1 MNRHIRPSK
10 TCLTPPPFTEVL
22 VPSQEHAW
30 SAICGFWGYIV
41 FCFVLFDIVLLRI
54 IPITLFFILIVFH
67 LDIFVIINTYF
78 FAKPEKTVYE
88 VLEGEEIVIPITTS
102 VPVECIGS
110 SAVIRQT
117 CTQTIK
123 IAQPVYQGNPSD
135 KCVNNI
141 QEEAMVFNTQECG
154 VTFSTNNW
162 EMPVN
167 LIVTGY
173 VDNVYN
179 TDDRTGHIRLKITED
194 SSDELSGVWN
204 NVNIPD
210 IQVRYHFFSLNSNRN
225 QIVQNWKRIFKIQ
238 GNKTSHITTQWLVC
252 SP

>member
-1 MNRHIRPSK
+1 MVSNRCVGGIYY
-10 TCLTPPPFTEVL
+10 F
-22 VPSQEHAW
+22 
-30 SAICGFWGYIV
+30 F
-41 FCFVLFDIVLLRI
+41 FVLFDIVLLKI
-54 IPITLFFILIVFH
+54 IPKTLFFILIVFH
-67 LDIFVIINTYF
+67 LDIFVIINKYF

-88 VLEGEEIVIPITTS
+88 VLEGEEIAIPITTS

-135 KCVNNI
+135 KCANNI
-141 QEEAMVFNTQECG
+141 QEEAIVFNTQECG

-173 VDNVYN
+173 IDNVYN
-179 TDDRTGHIRLKITED
+179 TDDRTGHIRLKIEEG
-194 SSDELSGVWN
+194 SSTGLSGVWDS
-204 NVNIPD
+204 VNIPD
-210 IQVRYHFFSLNSNRN
+210 IQVRLYRFF
-225 QIVQNWKRIFKIQ
+225 F
-238 GNKTSHITTQWLVC
+238 
-252 SP
+252 